1 MNTRFDGLAA
11 AAALAC
17 IISTAGC
24 AISSSRTDP
33 SAPKL
38 STSEACLSLENT
50 MDRASLSW
58 PVANQPVSRESA
70 DLLLQGFEEVAARTD
85 GDLRT
90 TLDTRTDR
98 GPASHL

>member
-1 MNTRFDGLAA
+1 
-11 AAALAC
+11 
-17 IISTAGC
+17 
-24 AISSSRTDP
+24 
-33 SAPKL
+33 
-38 STSEACLSLENT
+38 

-90 TLDTRTDR
+90 TLDAWTD
-98 GPASHL
+98 GFDFYAPYLVANDPEGAAAAANDVQEESLLLANTNLATFCHW

>member
-1 MNTRFDGLAA
+1 
-11 AAALAC
+11 
-17 IISTAGC
+17 
-24 AISSSRTDP
+24 
-33 SAPKL
+33 
-38 STSEACLSLENT
+38 

-90 TLDTRTDR
+90 TLDAWTD
-98 GPASHL
+98 GFDFYAPYVVANDPEGAAAAANDGQEESLLLANTNLATFCHW